1 MSKSNTFPPTVES
14 CQASKRQGSIPNA
27 QNSQLIVGGANTH
40 RNSELEYMFLNNY
53 STSRLSYFL
62 CKSLLIPMVVQLCW
76 QSWLPIMATSA
87 LVHQHDRYSVLCGIG
102 FGLIFTQILYQVFS
116 KGLVYKFDI
125 LNKHFS
131 RRRHSSIASG
141 EEILEYESP
150 INF

>member
-1 MSKSNTFPPTVES
+1 
-14 CQASKRQGSIPNA
+14 
-27 QNSQLIVGGANTH
+27 
-40 RNSELEYMFLNNY
+40 MFLNNY